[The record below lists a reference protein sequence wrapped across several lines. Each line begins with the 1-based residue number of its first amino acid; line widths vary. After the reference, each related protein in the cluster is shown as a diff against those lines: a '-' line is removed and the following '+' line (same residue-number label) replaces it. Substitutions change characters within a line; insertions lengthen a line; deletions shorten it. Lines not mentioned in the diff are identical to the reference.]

1 MSTPFLSRLMRTAR
15 RDATPFRHHDVSAGA
30 VFRHRPDYG
39 PPEYAEVIDV
49 GSDPVGIRH
58 VRFRL
63 YFGYRDKTVEAG
75 ERTLAAV
82 AFARRFAER
91 ITRAPTASD
100 DHVTSG
106 NG

>member
-1 MSTPFLSRLMRTAR
+1 MTSPFLRRLINTAR
-15 RDATPFRHHDVSAGA
+15 GDSPPFRPPEVSPGA

-39 PPEYAEVIDV
+39 AVEYAEVIDV
-49 GSDPVGIRH
+49 GDDPVGIRH

-91 ITRAPTASD
+91 IARPQAGDGRHEGGGT
-100 DHVTSG
+100 G
-106 NG
+106 